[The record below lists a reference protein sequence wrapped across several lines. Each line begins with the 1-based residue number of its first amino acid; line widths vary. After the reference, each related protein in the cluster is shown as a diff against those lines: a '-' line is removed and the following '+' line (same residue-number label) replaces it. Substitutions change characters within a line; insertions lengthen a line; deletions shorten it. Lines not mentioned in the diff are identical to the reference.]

1 MGDGPDKRELLEVSK
16 NYQQDIF
23 FYNHVDA
30 PFKKLSKSMD
40 LICITSRYDGTP
52 NVLGEAMSY
61 NIPCV
66 APKEVGLCNIL
77 LNNGKFGYLYNA
89 ENNKSFKKKVLYAL
103 KNYKTSIIKAQHG
116 YNSLKRF
123 NSKNT
128 LGKLRKEINKI

>member
-16 NYQQDIF
+16 NYQKDIF